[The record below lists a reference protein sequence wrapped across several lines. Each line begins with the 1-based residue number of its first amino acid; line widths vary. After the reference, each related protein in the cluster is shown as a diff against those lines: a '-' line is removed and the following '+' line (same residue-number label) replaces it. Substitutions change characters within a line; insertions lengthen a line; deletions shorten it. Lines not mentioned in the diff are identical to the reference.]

1 MAKFSYSTLTTL
13 TGASAVQTINA
24 NFQALQTAMDKA
36 LFRDGTSPNS
46 MSADLDMNSNDILNL
61 PAATAATNPVRK
73 AEFDVL
79 DAEFD
84 TLSSSVSASITAFD
98 TRLTTI
104 ETEQATLTVGLDNF
118 DDLYLGAKSS
128 DPVVDNDGDALQA
141 GALYFNTTSLN
152 LNYYT
157 GSAWEAV
164 ESPSTI
170 TLDDLQDV
178 TISSVA
184 AGELVSWDGAAWI
197 NQTFAELDILTATTA
212 ASTYQPLD
220 SDLTAIAALSTTSFG
235 RDFLTETDASSTRT
249 TIDVY
254 STSEVDSAIAAAV
267 TAEDLDVAGDTGTIA
282 IDLDSETFTL
292 AGGTG
297 IDTSA
302 ATNTLTIAIDS
313 TVTTLSGSQTLTNKT
328 IDLGDNTITGSITEF
343 DAALQSDT
351 FVFTSEV
358 GSVVQ
363 AYDAG
368 LASIAGLTTAADR
381 MIYTTASD
389 TYAVTT
395 LTSFARQ
402 ILDDSDASTVR
413 ATIDVDQAGTDNST
427 DVTLAGSLDY
437 LTISG
442 QEITRNA
449 IDLSTDTTG
458 SLAAAS
464 VSIADAGGLITAT
477 TVEGA
482 LAENR
487 TAIDAIEA
495 DYLTSSDIGSSVQAY
510 DSDLDTWAGLTPSAN
525 AQSLVTAAN
534 YAAMRTLLDLEVGT
548 DFYSISA
555 TDSAIASAISAL
567 SSVYQPLDSDLTSW
581 AGVTRAAGF
590 DTFVATP
597 SQANFL
603 SLITDETF
611 VLDSDIGSTVQAYDA
626 DLDTWATLTPSANAQ
641 SLVTAADYAAM
652 RTLLDLEAGTDFYS
666 ISAADAAFEA
676 IDSDIVRYD
685 VAGAFTT
692 DQDFQAQLEIS
703 EEFLIDG
710 LISPAQITAN
720 QDDYAPTGIGTANV
734 IRVDSDAA
742 RSITGLSASQ
752 VEGRV
757 IILQND
763 GGFTI
768 TLLHENAN
776 STAANRFDLGDD
788 TDFSLVSGGTCLV
801 IYDGTA
807 SRWRLLGGGSGGGD
821 GSGLANVVEDVSPQ
835 AGGDFDMNTFDLG
848 FDDNTGIT
856 DDDLN
861 ELLWFQKTASAV
873 NYLEITNAAT
883 GNDPSLAAAGSDSN
897 IDLELSSKGTGRVM
911 ANSEPVQTYDTIN
924 TVSADGSNVYTVDM
938 SNGLWHELTVA
949 RASKTPTAPTHVAGD
964 TMDSDTSGADHHFR
978 IDLSSAEAGDVCVV
992 AVGADV
998 NAIHASVDS
1007 RHLVYNGFTV
1017 VEDSF
1022 TNSIGALIS
1031 TIYITQAMEDQGEM
1045 RLSFQCESNSA
1056 VSGVASIWRGV
1067 DPLIYDVAIPTE
1079 ATGATGLPNAPSI
1092 TTVTDN
1098 SIVLAIGLLDDDNV
1112 EGTMTAPTNYTLRAI
1127 DDNDDALGITTAI
1140 ASRLIASAGA
1150 ENPGVYTGSGDD
1162 AWRAFSIALRPV
1174 DRWTEPEIQ
1183 FSNVPS
1189 GLNEITLFLDYDGL
1203 SEPTWPSGIT
1213 WDDGVASTEGPR
1225 LHEGLNIIKL
1235 YTDDGGTS
1243 WYGRNTSTGPKTDY
1257 QQFTSSGTWVKP
1269 KGGCF
1274 TRAKVRLVAGGGGS
1288 GTVFGGL
1295 SGGGGGGAGTPWVD
1309 FDLDDLGH
1317 VEQVIVGAGGAGG
1330 LSPTSEPGD
1339 TGGESRFGTWL
1350 QVRGGGPSENR
1361 EDSGGGGGGGGSL
1374 FEAGS
1379 DGSGT
1384 NGGTGGSG
1392 TDWALEQDGDF
1403 GGDEKGSASRGAGGY
1418 GPFGGGGG
1426 SGEVIFDDDPS
1437 FGGFGFIGGGGGGGS
1452 TFKTGDSMG
1461 GNSLYGGGG
1470 GQGAVVAAARA
1481 ETDPFFG
1488 GGYSMFA
1495 GNGGKG
1501 AHGEYGADTTGLPGQ
1516 FPGGGA
1522 GGSREDN
1529 KSVVVSGAD
1538 GGDGVVEVICY

>member
-510 DSDLDTWAGLTPSAN
+510 DSDLDTWAS
-525 AQSLVTAAN
+525 
-534 YAAMRTLLDLEVGT
+534 
-548 DFYSISA
+548 
-555 TDSAIASAISAL
+555 
-567 SSVYQPLDSDLTSW
+567 
-581 AGVTRAAGF
+581 
-590 DTFVATP
+590 
-597 SQANFL
+597 
-603 SLITDETF
+603 
-611 VLDSDIGSTVQAYDA
+611 
-626 DLDTWATLTPSANAQ
+626 LTPSANAQ

-676 IDSDIVRYD
+676 IDADIVRYD
-685 VAGAFTT
+685 AAGAFTT

-807 SRWRLLGGGSGGGD
+807 SRWRLLGGGSGGGGG
-821 GSGLANVVEDVSPQ
+821 GSGIANVVEDVSPQ